1 MKTHFGFD
9 RQQQIV
15 LAILE
20 GDFGDEDLR
29 QFFACM
35 EVHARSL
42 RPSAVIIDF
51 STARVQLSGDGIWS
65 AARMPS
71 PYAEPI
77 PRFLIA
83 PDLHV
88 FGLARMYQMMRGD
101 PPDSL
106 HVVRTADEALEMLG
120 VPHPLFEPI
129 SPDPALNNLT
139 SPGDEETAAL
149 EKFNLN

>member
-1 MKTHFGFD
+1 MKSYFGFD
-9 RQQQIV
+9 RQQEIV

-29 QFFACM
+29 QFFASM
-35 EVHARSL
+35 EVHARNL
-42 RPSAVIIDF
+42 HPAAVIIDF
-51 STARVQLSGDGIWS
+51 STAKVQLSSEGIWS

-71 PYAEPI
+71 PYPQPI

-101 PPDSL
+101 RPDSL
-106 HVVRTADEALEMLG
+106 HVVRSADEALELLE
-120 VPHPLFEPI
+120 VPHPLFEPVD
-129 SPDPALNNLT
+129 SD
-139 SPGDEETAAL
+139 
-149 EKFNLN
+149 

>member
-1 MKTHFGFD
+1 MKSNFSFD
-9 RQQQIV
+9 RQREIL
-15 LAILE
+15 LAELE

-35 EVHARSL
+35 EVHARAF

-51 STARVQLSGDGIWS
+51 SSAKVQLSSDGIWS

-83 PDLHV
+83 PDLYV

-106 HVVRTADEALEMLG
+106 HVVRSTEEALGMLR
-120 VPHPLFEPI
+120 VLHPVFEPVDPVS
-129 SPDPALNNLT
+129 SPQ
-139 SPGDEETAAL
+139 
-149 EKFNLN
+149 